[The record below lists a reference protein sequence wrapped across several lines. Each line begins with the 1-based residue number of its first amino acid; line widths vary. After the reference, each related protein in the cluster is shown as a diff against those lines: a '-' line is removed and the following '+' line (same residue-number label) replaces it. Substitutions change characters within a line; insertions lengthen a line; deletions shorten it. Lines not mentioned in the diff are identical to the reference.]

1 MSGPLKNP
9 RHEAFIQHLLQGKN
23 ATDAYAAAGFMPDG
37 NGANASRLNRNP
49 KVAARLA
56 ELQAGIAAET
66 VVTVKG
72 LINELEDARKR
83 ATDLKQLSA
92 AIKAIEAK
100 AKLSGLVVDKQ
111 QIEIGGPGSFDGMDD
126 QKAICLKVADDLL
139 KYEIEPY
146 HDFRDSD
153 RQRLADMWQECFD
166 TFSLNSKKLIE
177 EIHGRPLKA
186 SFKPPKA
193 LPHLNGKS
201 RQGAK
206 SAQRYSSG
214 SSK

>member
-1 MSGPLKNP
+1 MPGPLKNP
-9 RHEAFIQHLLQGKN
+9 RHEAFVRHLLEGKN
-23 ATDAYAAAGFMPDG
+23 ATEAYAAAGFQPDS

-111 QIEIGGPGSFDGMDD
+111 QVEIGGPGAFDGMED
-126 QKAICLKVADDLL
+126 QKAICLKVADDFL
-139 KYEIEPY
+139 KFQVEPY

-153 RQRLADMWQECFD
+153 RQRLADLWQECYD
-166 TFSLNSKKLIE
+166 RFSLNAQKLIE
-177 EIHGRPLKA
+177 EIRGRPLR
-186 SFKPPKA
+186 SSYKPPKA
-193 LPHLNGKS
+193 LPSPYANGK
-201 RQGAK
+201 A
-206 SAQRYSSG
+206 RY
-214 SSK
+214 